1 MLWDSFL
8 RVNHT
13 PTNVTLF
20 LVHFTIRSKSHQE
33 ATLYSAAAA
42 ELNCISF

>member
-20 LVHFTIRSKSHQE
+20 LVHVIRSKSQQE
-33 ATLYSAAAA
+33 ATPYSAAAA